1 MVQIISCSVR
11 GSRLLLEDQNT
22 DCTLIPNP
30 INMRDWVSYTQ
41 FQQNS
46 LTSGHVFATVPRD
59 NLHAGS
65 PVLNNWPLRHPL
77 LYGPAG
83 INCFYVLE
91 ASQASFALL
100 GQPLPISQCKA
111 NQRLSLCARGQ
122 QGRSHSARQ
131 TKAFL
136 FVQEVINTSLAV
148 LCKPMPFS
156 QC

>member
-1 MVQIISCSVR
+1 MLSIKASI
-11 GSRLLLEDQNT
+11 
-22 DCTLIPNP
+22 
-30 INMRDWVSYTQ
+30 
-41 FQQNS
+41 
-46 LTSGHVFATVPRD
+46 ATVPRD

-111 NQRLSLCARGQ
+111 NQRLSLCARGHQ
-122 QGRSHSARQ
+122 HLSRSAMQ
-131 TKAFL
+131 TNAF
-136 FVQEVINTSLAV
+136 LAV
-148 LCKPMPFS
+148 LGQTMALFFIVQEAAMPLS
-156 QC
+156 QR